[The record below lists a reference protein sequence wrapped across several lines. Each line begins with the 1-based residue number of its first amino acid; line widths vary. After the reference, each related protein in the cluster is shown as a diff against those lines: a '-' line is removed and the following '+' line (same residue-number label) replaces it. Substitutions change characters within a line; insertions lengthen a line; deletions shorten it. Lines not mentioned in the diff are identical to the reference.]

1 VLCAL
6 TLVFIRHPLKSLLL
20 SQCSLHRLLF
30 FPNRRVFSLNP
41 LHSFIRGFRKFFV
54 EHESIHIHRLTQLAR
69 FLLLKDLPAHD
80 LHLLMAQG
88 GEFGGLEPRKSLLE
102 LFDLLLH
109 QPDRRLCLRQQ
120 QPALRLRDLRRLVLG
135 GLCV

>member
-1 VLCAL
+1 MSLD
-6 TLVFIRHPLKSLLL
+6 PLQSFLL
-20 SQCSLHRLLF
+20 
-30 FPNRRVFSLNP
+30 
-41 LHSFIRGFRKFFV
+41 GFREVFV

-80 LHLLMAQG
+80 LQLPMVQG
-88 GEFGGLEPRKSLLE
+88 GEIGGLEPRIGLLE
-102 LFDLLLH
+102 LFDLRLH
-109 QPDRRLCLRQQ
+109 QPDRRLGLREQ